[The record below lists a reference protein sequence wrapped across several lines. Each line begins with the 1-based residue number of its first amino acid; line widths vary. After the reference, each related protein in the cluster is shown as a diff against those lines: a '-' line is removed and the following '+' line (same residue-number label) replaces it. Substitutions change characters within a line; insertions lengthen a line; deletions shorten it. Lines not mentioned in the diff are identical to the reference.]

1 MKSGNLHLA
10 LMAGCIGLTSLV
22 VAACSD
28 IDKQLEQNSS
38 TERVSFS
45 VSDVQNVGK
54 GANTGKSRA
63 ASVWQSHATPIEG
76 YEAQGLQLV

>member
-54 GANTGKSRA
+54 GASREQPRCGNRMPHP
-63 ASVWQSHATPIEG
+63 SKATRHRDFNW
-76 YEAQGLQLV
+76 